1 MYILLAISVGAL
13 TAAQSRFNGELSHQI
28 HNGIGAGL
36 ISNIVGTTLLVI
48 IALVFKKERE
58 GIARTITAVKS
69 GRLAR
74 WEMMGGLGGTIFLC
88 TQGVTVPEIG
98 VAIFT
103 ISLIGGQAAASLLV
117 DKIGLTPSGK
127 KPITVARILIAAI
140 ILLAVSIAVYP
151 QLISSTF
158 MILPIILAIIAGVV
172 VAFQQAVNARVNV
185 VSQRPLSTT
194 FFNFVIGTFFLI
206 IALGINFLRGG
217 SIGHLP
223 TSPWLYLGGPCGLTF
238 IAVSAYTLKH
248 IGLLNFITFSVSGQL
263 IGALLFDWLSPSAH
277 TTVSG
282 YLLTGTAMTMCA
294 VIASRF
300 MNVRNKVRL

>member
-13 TAAQSRFNGELSHQI
+13 TAAQSRFNGELSRHI

-36 ISNIVGTTLLVI
+36 ISNIVGTIILVI
-48 IALVFKKERE
+48 IALISRKERE
-58 GIARTITAVKS
+58 GIVRTIKAVKS
-69 GRLAR
+69 RHLAW
-74 WEMMGGLGGTIFLC
+74 WELMGGLGGTIFLS

-103 ISLIGGQAAASLLV
+103 ISLVGGQTAASLLV

-127 KPITVARILIAAI
+127 KPITVARILIAGI
-140 ILLAVSIAVYP
+140 TLVAVSIAVYP
-151 QLISSTF
+151 ELISSTF
-158 MILPIILAIIAGVV
+158 KILPIILAIIAGVV
-172 VAFQQAVNARVNV
+172 VAFQQAINARVNV
-185 VSQRPLSTT
+185 VSERPLSTT

-206 IALGINFLRGG
+206 IALTINILRGG
-217 SIGHLP
+217 SVGHLP
-223 TSPWLYLGGPCGLTF
+223 SSPWLYLGGPCGLTF

-263 IGALLFDWLSPSAH
+263 IGALLFDWLAPSAH

-282 YLLTGTAMTMCA
+282 YLITGTAMTLLA
-294 VIASRF
+294 IVSSRF
-300 MNVRNKVRL
+300 FDLRRRVIG

>member
-1 MYILLAISVGAL
+1 MYILLAVLVGGL
-13 TAAQSRFNGELSHQI
+13 TAAQSRFNGELSFQI

-36 ISNIVGTTLLVI
+36 ISNIVGSIILIT
-48 IALVFKKERE
+48 IALIFKRERE
-58 GIARTITAVKS
+58 GIFRTIAALKS
-69 GRLAR
+69 GRLTW
-74 WEMMGGLGGTIFLC
+74 WEMLGGLGGTIFLS

-98 VAIFT
+98 VAFFT
-103 ISLIGGQAAASLLV
+103 ISLVGGQTASSLLV

-127 KPITVARILIAAI
+127 KPITIARIVIAAVT
-140 ILLAVSIAVYP
+140 LLAVSIAVYP
-151 QLISSTF
+151 DLSNSTF
-158 MILPIILAIIAGVV
+158 KIFPIVLALVAGVV

-185 VSQRPLSTT
+185 VSERPLATT
-194 FFNFVIGTFFLI
+194 FFNFIIGTFFLL
-206 IALGINFLRGG
+206 IAFGINLSRGG
-217 SIGHLP
+217 SIGRLP
-223 TSPWLYLGGPCGLTF
+223 TSPWLYLGGFFGLTF

-263 IGALLFDWLSPSAH
+263 IGALLFDWLAPAAH

-300 MNVRNKVRL
+300 MSVRNRVKA